1 MEKQVLTTEEIK
13 KLKNFQEKQSSLLY
27 QLGQVEYQLIYF
39 ERNKKEIHKK
49 LKAFEEEQK
58 QMAQTLENKYGV
70 GTVNVENGE
79 FIKA

>member
-13 KLKNFQEKQSSLLY
+13 KLKDFQEKQSSLLY
-27 QLGQVEYQLIYF
+27 QLGQVEYQLTYF
-39 ERNKKEIHKK
+39 ERNKKEIQKQ
-49 LKAFEEEQK
+49 LEAFEEEQK
-58 QMAQTLENKYGV
+58 QMAQTLENKYGM

>member
-13 KLKNFQEKQSSLLY
+13 KLKDFQEKQSSLLY
-27 QLGQVEYQLIYF
+27 QLGQVEYQLTYF
-39 ERNKKEIHKK
+39 ERNKKEIQKQ
-49 LKAFEEEQK
+49 LEAFEEEQR
-58 QMAQTLENKYGV
+58 QMAQTLENKYGM

>member
-39 ERNKKEIHKK
+39 ERNKKEIQKQ
-49 LKAFEEEQK
+49 LEAFEEEQK

>member
-13 KLKNFQEKQSSLLY
+13 KLKDFQEKQSSLLY
-27 QLGQVEYQLIYF
+27 QLGQVEYQLTYF
-39 ERNKKEIHKK
+39 ERNKKDIQKQLE
-49 LKAFEEEQK
+49 AFEEEQR
-58 QMAQTLENKYGV
+58 QMAQTLENKYGM

>member
-13 KLKNFQEKQSSLLY
+13 KLKDFQEKQSSLLY
-27 QLGQVEYQLIYF
+27 QLGQVEYQLTYF
-39 ERNKKEIHKK
+39 ERNKKEIQKQ
-49 LKAFEEEQK
+49 LEAFEDEQK
-58 QMAQTLENKYGV
+58 QMAQTLENKYGM

>member
-13 KLKNFQEKQSSLLY
+13 KLKDFQEKQSSLLY
-27 QLGQVEYQLIYF
+27 QLGQVEYQLTYF
-39 ERNKKEIHKK
+39 ERNKKEIQDQ
-49 LKAFEEEQK
+49 LEAFEEEQK
-58 QMAQTLENKYGV
+58 QMAQTLENKYGM